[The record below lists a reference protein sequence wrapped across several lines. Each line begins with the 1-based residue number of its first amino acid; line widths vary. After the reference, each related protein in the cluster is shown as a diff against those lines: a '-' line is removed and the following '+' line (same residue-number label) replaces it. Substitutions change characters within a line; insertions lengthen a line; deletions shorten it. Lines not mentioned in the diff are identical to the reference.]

1 MNKTLPLQTA
11 LVYLLT
17 LMALILLCLVLAMRL
32 WLWLAPLPQAPAP
45 AALLSNDSIQTAYGL
60 FGVAPDTA
68 QSISLLPVSTGLAFR
83 LLGIVAAQGDGADFA
98 VVQIAAGNI
107 VAITEGQEIVPG
119 VRLTTVN
126 NDHLII
132 ERAGVRETLSWPQ
145 L

>member
-1 MNKTLPLQTA
+1 MNKTLPLQTT

-17 LMALILLCLVLAMRL
+17 LMALILLCLVLALRL
-32 WLWLAPLPQAPAP
+32 WLWLAPLPEASAPP
-45 AALLSNDSIQTAYGL
+45 ALLSNNSIQSAYGL
-60 FGVAPDTA
+60 FGIAPDTA

-83 LLGIVAAQGDGADFA
+83 LLGIVAAQGEGADYA
-98 VVQIAAGNI
+98 VVQVAPGNI

-126 NDHLII
+126 NDHLVL

-145 L
+145 P